1 MTTLSVST
9 QASTCSDPEGDN
21 LMTEHSFTSASIR
34 AAFVGGKGSETA
46 AAVFEL
52 TLATLAGT
60 ELFERYDAVKV
71 ERIFDSPQPS
81 GERATLFV
89 YPLLYLGR
97 SVQLIACRDEYADL
111 FDRASL
117 AYYNDTT
124 GRYQPV
130 SIEHV
135 INYLSTNSNPMSL
148 SFVDSIIRVNEVYN
162 RIQTSPPTQP
172 APIVK

>member
-1 MTTLSVST
+1 M
-9 QASTCSDPEGDN
+9 
-21 LMTEHSFTSASIR
+21 MKKSFTSSSIH
-34 AAFVGGKGSETA
+34 AAFNEGRGMEA
-46 AAVFEL
+46 ATAVFEL

-71 ERIFDSPQPS
+71 ERIFDSPQPN

-97 SVQLIACRDEYADL
+97 SVQLVAFRDEYTDL
-111 FDRASL
+111 YDRANL

-130 SIEHV
+130 NVEDAIKF
-135 INYLSTNSNPMSL
+135 LSTNSNPMSMRL
-148 SFVDSIIRVNEVYN
+148 VDSIIRVNEVN
-162 RIQTSPPTQP
+162 IRVQTSPPTQP